1 MATLVEL
8 HQAIEHDLCERT
20 NSLWSYVRERRH
32 SLDSERGCR
41 MIREGFDTAVKSVV
55 ATIEPIVQKLEATE
69 ELLRTCR
76 KELKH
81 SDDAL
86 AQQKVAVN
94 KLRKENERLR
104 TELNAIKLAG
114 ENNE

>member
-8 HQAIEHDLCERT
+8 HQAIERDLNERT
-20 NSLWSYVRERRH
+20 NNLWSYVRERRH

-41 MIREGFDTAVKSVV
+41 MIREGFDTAVKSIV

-81 SDDAL
+81 SNDAL
-86 AQQKVAVN
+86 SQQKVAVN
-94 KLRKENERLR
+94 KLRKENERLCN
-104 TELNAIKLAG
+104 ELNTMKLAG
-114 ENNE
+114 KSDE